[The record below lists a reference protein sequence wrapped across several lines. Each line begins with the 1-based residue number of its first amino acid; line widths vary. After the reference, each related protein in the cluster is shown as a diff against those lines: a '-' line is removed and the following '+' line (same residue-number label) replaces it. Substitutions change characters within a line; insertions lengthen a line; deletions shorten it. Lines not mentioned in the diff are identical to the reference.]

1 MNRRMI
7 ISTVGLM
14 LLAEA
19 GLLLLP
25 LAVGLLY
32 GEESVR
38 ATLLT
43 IGIAVAA
50 GLLLYLPARTKN
62 RVIYARE
69 GFLTVALC
77 WLTVSAVGAL
87 PFFLSGQIPNYID
100 AFFETVSGFTTTGAS
115 ILKEV
120 EALSRGMLYWR
131 SFTHWL
137 GGMGVL
143 VFLLAL
149 IPVGGRQEGFTMH
162 LLRVPTSENSCR
174 KCAAP
179 P

>member
-32 GEESVR
+32 GEESVG

-62 RVIYARE
+62 RSMRAR
-69 GFLTVALC
+69 
-77 WLTVSAVGAL
+77 
-87 PFFLSGQIPNYID
+87 
-100 AFFETVSGFTTTGAS
+100 AF
-115 ILKEV
+115 
-120 EALSRGMLYWR
+120 
-131 SFTHWL
+131 
-137 GGMGVL
+137 
-143 VFLLAL
+143 
-149 IPVGGRQEGFTMH
+149 
-162 LLRVPTSENSCR
+162 
-174 KCAAP
+174 
-179 P
+179 